1 MNVLEHG
8 ILYGLPKIHKVNVP
22 LCLIR
27 SSIITH
33 SFKIAKFP
41 VPLLRSIS
49 SGIGVWLQIL
59 FLCSRITRLTSQN
72 YNNMHTIKNV
82 VRRLKWLINIS
93 GHAPEAYLH
102 LVNLK
107 IRHNTGVAK
116 HWVVNSYFLI
126 IIKDYIL
133 CWWGIA
139 IQIIFSDFAFNCYN
153 ELSTPCVVFM
163 NCLLV
168 TLWGQDKEPTNI
180 DKH

>member
-33 SFKIAKFP
+33 SFKIAKFL

-72 YNNMHTIKNV
+72 YNQ
-82 VRRLKWLINIS
+82 
-93 GHAPEAYLH
+93 HAHNQKRCTEA
-102 LVNLK
+102 
-107 IRHNTGVAK
+107 
-116 HWVVNSYFLI
+116 
-126 IIKDYIL
+126 
-133 CWWGIA
+133 
-139 IQIIFSDFAFNCYN
+139 
-153 ELSTPCVVFM
+153 
-163 NCLLV
+163 
-168 TLWGQDKEPTNI
+168 
-180 DKH
+180 